1 MGSPLVLPPL
11 PDSPPSDRSGPIR
24 LDSTSDEYDD
34 SSSSDVEIYLNCEP
48 SPTLPPAPARLTIPL
63 PDLSSPE
70 PSHPDTKPDMA
81 GKTPNVYINGLPPHF
96 PEDQLYALAAPF
108 GPVRSVRTFTRHVR
122 DSESG
127 YGFVLFESI
136 DAAEKCIASLR
147 RYRNLHPT
155 FSKQAHKI
163 PGMRPHPPLD
173 IHLGALRAESEWDN
187 EAEGGVPA
195 PLEAGARDSVD
206 AGPGH
211 ETTAPAPAPAAAG
224 SAAFKAKMESLH
236 DKSSTNLYMEGFSLF
251 VTIMPRTNPPLSLPL
266 SIDEQTLAALVS
278 PHRISSSRFFQTRLS
293 NPPRIIAF
301 VRFETRAGAEE
312 IIERLHGR
320 MVRGWNDAG
329 SRISVRFA
337 DTAEQRELR
346 RTERMTRE
354 GEESPARLTIA
365 QAALLNLHGQ
375 DLRVP
380 GAVSGASSVSASA
393 SVSNKPPSVSPAASV
408 HSAYPHPHPHLGHS
422 VHLALPPPPP
432 QPSTRVPTPRQAM
445 QMQMQMQMPVPEYQG
460 QGQGRSA
467 HPHLGSGYPNAHAHA
482 HAQRS
487 RGYVRTPPF
496 AVDYSLAPVGRG
508 YTHAQQQRSDAM
520 DMEMDVGIGMGV
532 GEAGQGQG
540 QGVHVRGMDPAMAAL
555 FDSLHVG
562 HGENE
567 FASNRHGGEWEWE
580 CEDGYGYGYG
590 REDGYG
596 RGPGSGR
603 GRGQRGGYRYGGG
616 RGGEDGYAFE
626 GEDGYAFERPVSRGV
641 GGHAHAHHAY
651 THQQHQHQHQHQ
663 QYAYHGQGQG
673 QGRSASV
680 RAGAGGGGY
689 TATEEFIMR
698 AHADSV
704 AARQQQQYSNSSP
717 LMQQYQ
723 TQTQT
728 QLRRRPAPPPLDLA
742 PNMNTMRKRR
752 DSESV
757 GGGGETF
764 GVGARAYK
772 SAGAGYSPAMG
783 SVPLV

>member
-34 SSSSDVEIYLNCEP
+34 SSSSDVEIYL
-48 SPTLPPAPARLTIPL
+48 
-63 PDLSSPE
+63 
-70 PSHPDTKPDMA
+70 K
-81 GKTPNVYINGLPPHF
+81 
-96 PEDQLYALAAPF
+96 
-108 GPVRSVRTFTRHVR
+108 
-122 DSESG
+122 

-187 EAEGGVPA
+187 EAEGGIPA
-195 PLEAGARDSVD
+195 PLETGARDSVD

-251 VTIMPRTNPPLSLPL
+251 VTIIPRTNPPLSLPL

-408 HSAYPHPHPHLGHS
+408 HSAYPHPHPHSGHS
-422 VHLALPPPPP
+422 ALPPPPP

-508 YTHAQQQRSDAM
+508 YAHAQQQRYDAM
-520 DMEMDVGIGMGV
+520 EMEMDVGIGMGV

-555 FDSLHVG
+555 FDSLHIG

-567 FASNRHGGEWEWE
+567 FASNRHGG
-580 CEDGYGYGYG
+580 DM
-590 REDGYG
+590 RL
-596 RGPGSGR
+596 R
-603 GRGQRGGYRYGGG
+603 
-616 RGGEDGYAFE
+616 
-626 GEDGYAFERPVSRGV
+626 
-641 GGHAHAHHAY
+641 
-651 THQQHQHQHQHQ
+651 HQHQHQ

-673 QGRSASV
+673 QGRSSSV

-728 QLRRRPAPPPLDLA
+728 QTQLRRRPAPPPLDLA

-752 DSESV
+752 DSES
-757 GGGGETF
+757 GGCGETF

-783 SVPLV
+783 SVPLVGEEEFHAGVGVAESACE